1 MDGFI
6 EVWNFVTGK
15 IRKDLQFQAQDKFM
29 MMDDAVLSLAFS
41 RDSEMLASGDQEGKI
56 KVVCAL
62 DTLMS
67 DISGKVQIFSNIR

>member
-41 RDSEMLASGDQEGKI
+41 RDSEMLASGDQEGRI
-56 KVVCAL
+56 KV
-62 DTLMS
+62 TY
-67 DISGKVQIFSNIR
+67 

>member
-56 KVVCAL
+56 KVSKMLCYCSTIAL
-62 DTLMS
+62 HCFF
-67 DISGKVQIFSNIR
+67 V

>member
-1 MDGFI
+1 M
-6 EVWNFVTGK
+6 WNFVTGK

-56 KVVCAL
+56 KANHTELINESAGTCCIAY
-62 DTLMS
+62 
-67 DISGKVQIFSNIR
+67 